1 MSIPDPESA
10 PEASLIRALSSRF
23 EISSTEESRLEIACR
38 PHRVP
43 TDNGSHTS
51 PAEVGFSAV
60 STLVCRGKGEISGI
74 GYVVPTFA
82 VHWGVIVR
90 ETLFHLRYD
99 SRNKAVQFDWR
110 AWRTV
115 EGNPKHKVDVVGQ
128 TPYSTDELIETGP
141 CIPQNEADHL
151 GKKLVE
157 AFGDYQTLFWNCQT
171 FAKVFLRVVCTPP
184 VEPSHW
190 TSADTTYLVYR
201 RIESTHGC

>member
-1 MSIPDPESA
+1 MAGSARSPKLKIVLGRVKNQPPTLRVLMSGVFIQEPMSIPDPESA

-23 EISSTEESRLEIACR
+23 EIDSTEESRLEIACR
-38 PHRVP
+38 AQRVP
-43 TDNGSHTS
+43 TDNGSHTT

-110 AWRTV
+110 AWRAK

-128 TPYSTDELIETGP
+128 TQCSTDELIETGL
-141 CIPQNEADHL
+141 CIPER
-151 GKKLVE
+151 G
-157 AFGDYQTLFWNCQT
+157 
-171 FAKVFLRVVCTPP
+171 
-184 VEPSHW
+184 
-190 TSADTTYLVYR
+190 
-201 RIESTHGC
+201 